1 MTSLSRVR
9 SEDYKR
15 RLHLRQAVGIDIG
28 GTKIAAG
35 VVDVASGSILER
47 ETVATRP
54 ERGGEAVLADCGAL
68 ARGLGDGTLPV
79 GIGLCEL
86 VGLDGRAE
94 SADTIDWRG
103 VEVAA
108 AFEAPAVVL
117 ESDVRA
123 AARAESRFG
132 AGAGRSPF
140 LYVTVGTGTSA
151 CLMIDGKPYAGA
163 RGHAI
168 TLGAPPVE
176 RIASGPALAR
186 RAGLERA
193 EAVLA
198 DPAYAAL
205 VDDAAA
211 ALGQVLAVLCNILDP
226 ELVVIGGGL
235 GAEPSFRDRVA
246 AATRALI
253 EYEGTRGLE
262 IVGAKLGVDAGVVG
276 AALAALD

>member
-1 MTSLSRVR
+1 L
-9 SEDYKR
+9 R
-15 RLHLRQAVGIDIG
+15 RLQALGIDIG

-35 VVDVASGSILER
+35 VVDGATGEILAR
-47 ETVATRP
+47 ETIPTRP
-54 ERGGEAVLADCGAL
+54 ERGGGAVLEDCAAL
-68 ARGLGDGTLPV
+68 ARALGAELPV

-86 VGLDGRAE
+86 VGLGGRAE
-94 SADTIDWRG
+94 SADTIDWRD
-103 VEVAA
+103 VDVAA

-123 AARAESRFG
+123 AARAEARFG
-132 AGAGRSPF
+132 AGTGRSPF

-151 CLMIDGKPYAGA
+151 CLMIDGRPYLGA

-186 RAGLERA
+186 RAGVERG
-193 EAVLA
+193 EAVLT
-198 DPAYAAL
+198 DPALAPL
-205 VDDAAA
+205 VDEAAA
-211 ALGQVLAVLCNILDP
+211 ALGQVLAVLCNMLDP

-235 GAEPSFRDRVA
+235 GSDRSFRERVGTA
-246 AATRALI
+246 TRPLIEYPATRA
-253 EYEGTRGLE
+253 LE
-262 IVGAKLGVDAGVVG
+262 IVGARLGVDAGLVG